1 MSADIFNSNTSRFR
15 RLVTDW
21 SLDMTPDMTKYKM
34 PLGACVS
41 LNSVHREIL
50 SSFTIDSYDK
60 VRGPNKAQ

>member
-1 MSADIFNSNTSRFR
+1 MSVDIFNSNTSRFR
-15 RLVTDW
+15 RLVTDC

-41 LNSVHREIL
+41 LNSVRREIL

-60 VRGPNKAQ
+60 VRETNKAQ

>member
-21 SLDMTPDMTKYKM
+21 SLDMIKYKM
-34 PLGACVS
+34 SLGACVS
-41 LNSVHREIL
+41 LNSVRREIL

-60 VRGPNKAQ
+60 VQGRNKAQ

>member
-21 SLDMTPDMTKYKM
+21 SLDMTKYKM
-34 PLGACVS
+34 SLGACVS
-41 LNSVHREIL
+41 LNSVRREIL

-60 VRGPNKAQ
+60 VRETNKAQ

>member
-21 SLDMTPDMTKYKM
+21 LLYKTPDMTKY
-34 PLGACVS
+34 
-41 LNSVHREIL
+41 NNVHREIL

-60 VRGPNKAQ
+60 V